1 MLVHNKPIK
10 RRSFSVDT
18 YNELIDIKYRFWKKT
33 PRYDT
38 PKKSPFVDSPVQN
51 YNLWFHY
58 LKLLLE
64 MEEKGLKF
72 TKERDIDNE
81 KTVIDS
87 SIVGKDIELKRTPYT
102 GWDFD
107 LILTQSFSKWWK
119 THKFLFGSSDIIEMS
134 EPSDWIEY
142 TSMTHIRVDTRR
154 SEKEIIK
161 KVKEI
166 IKKKKNKDIQQ
177 FTVIIKSVNLRY
189 DWLVFNYNVMVRHLN
204 GEKPLE
210 IFLNEKNRFRT
221 IRERYGLRYFNKRS
235 GIDIWGTYINWWKVR
250 QEPEEEKVTKT
261 NQVKTNTKKVKTY
274 SDLLKNQLESQV
286 EKLVKNI
293 VLETQDI
300 LLGVCE
306 GSFVKKIK
314 YTFDPKTGKRGL
326 PKL

>member
-1 MLVHNKPIK
+1 
-10 RRSFSVDT
+10 
-18 YNELIDIKYRFWKKT
+18 
-33 PRYDT
+33 
-38 PKKSPFVDSPVQN
+38 
-51 YNLWFHY
+51 
-58 LKLLLE
+58 
-64 MEEKGLKF
+64 
-72 TKERDIDNE
+72 
-81 KTVIDS
+81 
-87 SIVGKDIELKRTPYT
+87 
-102 GWDFD
+102 
-107 LILTQSFSKWWK
+107 
-119 THKFLFGSSDIIEMS
+119 MS
-134 EPSDWIEY
+134 EPSDWIEN

-235 GIDIWGTYINWWKVR
+235 GIDIWGTYVNWWKVR

-326 PKL
+326 PIL